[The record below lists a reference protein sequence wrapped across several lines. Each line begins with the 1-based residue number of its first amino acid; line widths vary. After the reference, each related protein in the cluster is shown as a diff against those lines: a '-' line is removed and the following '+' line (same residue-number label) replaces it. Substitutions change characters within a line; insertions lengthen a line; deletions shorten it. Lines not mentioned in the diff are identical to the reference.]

1 MPSFII
7 LQQSTHMQAPFISVF
22 KHTHT
27 HPTQIHPSHSPTLS
41 LSLLLAK
48 FILSYRADAAQLWQL

>member
-27 HPTQIHPSHSPTLS
+27 PPKFTPVIPLLS
-41 LSLLLAK
+41 LYVLLVHPL
-48 FILSYRADAAQLWQL
+48 IQRMMSG